1 VRDELVSRFQFVE
14 DHRALFSI
22 KRPYRVL
29 GVSRSGFTGGTPP
42 PSCASRDTRSTTSA
56 SSGVMR
62 LAEAFSY
69 EQM

>member
-22 KRPYRVL
+22 KRP
-29 GVSRSGFTGGTPP
+29 PN
-42 PSCASRDTRSTTSA
+42 CASRDTRSTTSA